1 MPSSSRRR
9 RRRKNKPPSP
19 ASEARDWA
27 SLPRDI
33 LVDVFLRLGPCSQIM
48 RGAERA
54 CMAWRR
60 VAVDEPL
67 LWRRIDVATLPL
79 WSGLWLRKGRAMAV
93 RAAVDRSG
101 GQCESFYG
109 NVDDESL
116 LYLVESSSTDSGVVE
131 MWKCQAG
138 GGAHLDKRTRAL
150 TTVN

>member
-1 MPSSSRRR
+1 
-9 RRRKNKPPSP
+9 
-19 ASEARDWA
+19 
-27 SLPRDI
+27 
-33 LVDVFLRLGPCSQIM
+33 
-48 RGAERA
+48 
-54 CMAWRR
+54 MAWRR

-116 LYLVESSSTDSGVVE
+116 LYLVE
-131 MWKCQAG
+131 
-138 GGAHLDKRTRAL
+138 RAFMMEERVRFQL
-150 TTVN
+150 CVSYAT